1 MREDRVDG
9 CAVRAVDPAKVAAT
23 RSTLIEA
30 DEVTALAE
38 IFKLLGEPNRARIL
52 FALLDAGELC
62 VCDLAATVDM
72 TETSVSQAMRLL
84 RAGGVVRNRRAG
96 RVVYYRLDDDHVREL
111 LQLSRAHAAHT
122 ETR

>member
-1 MREDRVDG
+1 M
-9 CAVRAVDPAKVAAT
+9 VAAT
-23 RSTLIEA
+23 RAVLIDA

-38 IFKLLGEPNRARIL
+38 VFKLLGDPNRARIL
-52 FALLDAGELC
+52 FALLEAGELC

-84 RAGGVVRNRRAG
+84 RAGGVVRNRRDG

-111 LQLSRAHAAHT
+111 LKLSRAHVAHAGSA
-122 ETR
+122 